1 MDRTFLLG
9 KILSYV
15 QSGNEKFSLG
25 AGSNIIKY
33 QRLEPLLIDKLYN
46 EFNGEEILISK
57 KLLKKHFRSYLNTAK
72 NTENPKDYVNA
83 NIADLKDIIYTQ
95 KVVDYEIYFP
105 LNIST
110 SKPSSLKE
118 ISVIDNNLTNQSRTQ
133 WREKIKYCKEED
145 KVAGKHIEELDLPI
159 SSQFSYWMFQT
170 SARDEYFAIQE
181 LNDLLQIVLGVINLA
196 AYGYTHSQRWTK
208 NSHLY
213 GTSNITMPP
222 VGLVYESD
230 KYATCYCSE
239 DESPRQRNSLNA
251 KKFERAKKV
260 SSAWTQLEITNSLKH
275 VLERSLRFYQK
286 GITSANNEDA
296 FLHFWRGLESITL
309 QDNQKP
315 QRNLLEKIQ
324 DILHVEDEP
333 VLKEQLKYYKNVRN
347 DLVHGNNRIELTDDE
362 KQTIR
367 NWLEGFLEFYITAL
381 TELSLEKDSM
391 EFVLNHVG
399 KSKESLN
406 QQKKV
411 YRRRIDILE
420 KLLQNQEENP

>member
-1 MDRTFLLG
+1 M
-9 KILSYV
+9 
-15 QSGNEKFSLG
+15 
-25 AGSNIIKY
+25 
-33 QRLEPLLIDKLYN
+33 
-46 EFNGEEILISK
+46 
-57 KLLKKHFRSYLNTAK
+57 
-72 NTENPKDYVNA
+72 
-83 NIADLKDIIYTQ
+83 
-95 KVVDYEIYFP
+95 
-105 LNIST
+105 
-110 SKPSSLKE
+110 
-118 ISVIDNNLTNQSRTQ
+118 
-133 WREKIKYCKEED
+133 
-145 KVAGKHIEELDLPI
+145 
-159 SSQFSYWMFQT
+159 
-170 SARDEYFAIQE
+170 
-181 LNDLLQIVLGVINLA
+181 
-196 AYGYTHSQRWTK
+196 
-208 NSHLY
+208 
-213 GTSNITMPP
+213 
-222 VGLVYESD
+222 
-230 KYATCYCSE
+230 
-239 DESPRQRNSLNA
+239 
-251 KKFERAKKV
+251 
-260 SSAWTQLEITNSLKH
+260 
-275 VLERSLRFYQK
+275 LERSLRFYQK